1 MRWLQRADT
10 IQTADGI
17 AVTIGND
24 VVVRLL
30 GEEFTLFAPKSPL
43 TLQDWEHQQMIV
55 ETTCRARENVRMR

>member
-1 MRWLQRADT
+1 MRWLRRADT

-24 VVVRLL
+24 VVARRL

-43 TLQDWEHQQMIV
+43 TLEDWEHQQMTF
-55 ETTCRARENVRMR
+55 EATCCTRQNVRMR

>member
-1 MRWLQRADT
+1 MRWLRRAGT

-24 VVVRLL
+24 VVARRL

-43 TLQDWEHQQMIV
+43 TLEDWEHQQMTV
-55 ETTCRARENVRMR
+55 EATCCTRQNVRMR

>member
-24 VVVRLL
+24 VVARRL
-30 GEEFTLFAPKSPL
+30 GEEFALSALKPPL
-43 TLQDWEHQQMIV
+43 MLEAWEHQ
-55 ETTCRARENVRMR
+55 

>member
-1 MRWLQRADT
+1 MRWLQRAET

-24 VVVRLL
+24 VVVRRL
-30 GEEFTLFAPKSPL
+30 GGEFTLFAPKSPL

-55 ETTCRARENVRMR
+55 ETTSCTCKNLRMR

>member
-1 MRWLQRADT
+1 MRWLRRADT

-43 TLQDWEHQQMIV
+43 TPEDWEHQQMIV
-55 ETTCRARENVRMR
+55 ETTCCTCKNVRMR